1 MGTTLSVHA
10 SHSGP
15 FRRMVVL
22 GDSIAYGMCSGQ
34 QENEWAQVVARLLR
48 EFQDVRLD
56 LFNRG
61 LPAAVISPRCPGYEE
76 SAKPSLIERTRRHC
90 IELEPD
96 LVIIAEGLNDMRS
109 GMAIQAYMADLET
122 IVIDIQEQTGALV
135 VLVGIYH
142 QIHGCG
148 VNDPAENPT
157 WARWDQTIAQVY
169 NRAIQLVAE
178 KKGTLFVD
186 ALSVLGGADWMLN
199 PDCCHLN
206 DLGHVLVGHAIFQ
219 RIAVHCSGLGARTL
233 RLITERDIS
242 IANTGGTDT
251 DAEIRSLWKQ
261 AAVRFGVNVPQS
273 ADF

>member
-1 MGTTLSVHA
+1 MGSING

-15 FRRMVVL
+15 FQRVVVL
-22 GDSIAYGMCSGQ
+22 GDSIAYGMCSGKR
-34 QENEWAQVVARLLR
+34 ENEWAQVVARLLR
-48 EFQDVRLD
+48 QFQDVDLD

-76 SAKPSLIERTRRHC
+76 SAKPSLIERIRRHC

-122 IVIDIQEQTGALV
+122 IVTGIQEQTGALV

-148 VNDPAENPT
+148 VNDPTENPT
-157 WARWDQTIAQVY
+157 WARWDQAIAKMY
-169 NRAIQLVAE
+169 NRAIQLIAE
-178 KKGTLFVD
+178 KNDALFVD
-186 ALSVLGGADWMLN
+186 ALGILGGADWVLN

-206 DLGHVLVGHAIFQ
+206 DLGHVLVGHAVFQ
-219 RIAVHCSGLGARTL
+219 QIAVHCSGIGARTL

-251 DAEIRSLWKQ
+251 DAEIQSLWTQ
-261 AAVRFGVNVPQS
+261 AAVRFGVKAPQS
-273 ADF
+273 AGF